1 VSNPLYEA
9 AYGNLPSPRTAA
21 IAAARGSRRTSS
33 QREEE
38 PNQDYNPVGSRVTTR
53 KTAYQRNDPQGL
65 PTSRQSQSAIESA
78 SNPNVFPTAEPTQEK
93 PEDMSL
99 AGKAGMMA
107 LNSVA
112 AVGNALDL
120 PGSMARDVL
129 TWLPGGTTP
138 RNPFDQLLDPFGRNF
153 QENRVEG
160 RQMLRDWGLADK
172 KEDTWANFGAGLAL
186 EVATDP
192 LTYLGSF
199 GLTKIGQ
206 VFANMGVKKLRPL
219 AKEMAE
225 LSGKAG
231 KNPSWV
237 GGQFA
242 KASVTGNKVFEHVNK
257 FTKSRVATRVGQFVD
272 GKQVK
277 SESASSAFKSIDE
290 APTTVAKSNEWA
302 LVDNDGTFAV
312 YKKAKETDQWEVD
325 AEGTRAAMNTLQ
337 GSVLKMTPAGMENKI
352 KGIYQHLYGKTLSEE
367 QLAEALAKDM
377 AKPMRS
383 LVSVGLPLSRPA
395 YEKTLANPDTRWDDW
410 MKKQPDAP
418 ERPTPPQPP
427 TPPASQAGDTPSTPI
442 DPQGPNK
449 PQGPTPAAITPDAP
463 QGPSI
468 PGAQTGQPAPQPN
481 PLLNKSTVKPPK
493 TIKVDDAAAREA
505 LIKSGLSDTEVAS
518 IASSGPKAL
527 QGRLGAMGLIDAKGK
542 LVQSNVGPEATRTLY
557 EAIRTFGEPE
567 RIVKN
572 FAILEAISRT
582 WSAIHGN
589 IDPDEY
595 FRTLRVQSVDL
606 ADKGTLAQYRAN
618 LDTGERFILAASQE
632 ANAGSFFH
640 EIGHDIEKMFEG
652 TPYLQDMTDAINQR
666 LGPDAPMFQP
676 GSGKW
681 NTQASEAFADGFQEF
696 ANREQAEPGFWE
708 HVKNLLS
715 NIAKSITGKS
725 KEENKLRRFFENI
738 TKPQKAAADEATG
751 GAGNPSKM
759 NNWKREYQK
768 SAEKYRKPRS
778 ENIPDPVSTN
788 PDTIR
793 TNPDIPQ
800 KQDTPQPAG
809 EWVNY
814 GDDSYGLKVQQE
826 TGSAE
831 ATLRF
836 SGDESS
842 IYVDAFGKNDNAPK
856 GSGKALLNEIIE
868 KSSQYNP
875 TSISGHF
882 TNQSALGALGSLLG
896 KENITFSSRATGK
909 ALDISFAEAMKS
921 PQNYIASAKLKN
933 TTKAAD
939 AATET
944 QTPLQSLRKAIKER
958 YSNEANVDEIADNYE
973 AIVRALAD
981 AADQK
986 PDDYLR
992 AEFSSTS
999 YEDFLKTQEE
1009 GDLLQGIL
1017 HQDEI
1022 TSAEFTATESRIGGR
1037 TAYNAAKAAGKTNL
1051 NYRQWV
1057 EVRTPAF
1064 KKWFGDW
1071 ENDPVNASKVVDP
1084 NTGEPL
1090 AVYHG
1095 TGFSDLGT
1103 QEAAAHN
1110 RKLEQYKADDQAWN
1124 STYQKRKEQLR
1135 LDRNKADEAAEQ
1147 DILAKVSEL
1156 VENKYIADRIAGAI
1170 HVADNKQEAMRFWQN
1185 FPGTSR
1191 DAISH
1196 DAYIRLF
1203 DQHQDIKR
1211 LKLAIDEE
1219 IASIPPQPT
1228 YRGYLMPLSE
1238 TPAFNT
1244 AAFGANDEGYIAA
1257 GSYFTKSSDL
1267 ASEYAM
1273 FSVGDKRG
1281 VIPVYLNLKKPF
1293 IHGITNDPSII
1304 SKGLEELERL
1314 NRITRAAKADVDEY
1328 ARNFAVAR
1336 RRALED
1342 AGYDGEI
1349 YDRSVAASAGKENKR
1364 LAESEIVAFEPSQIK
1379 SATAN
1384 KGTFDATNPNILFQS
1399 EAEASPQQ
1407 ITAFRDKFGYHLD
1420 YLKKQGYLSSDEI
1433 NFLEIAFKD
1442 AKHFHANAAVELN
1455 SSMEMAGWASAYP
1468 IMELDKY
1475 GRPMLGGQKIQLNPR
1490 SKRRAIVLMHELGHI
1505 AYYSMDSKMRHLSR
1519 SIISQFA
1526 QTGEGKKYFKDIY
1539 ERLKRPDGTSA
1550 ADYYSSSVDE
1560 MFAQLFA
1567 DNLIHKTS
1575 FQNQGIADLIARMW
1589 EGISDIIAKV
1599 VGYDRSPRSM
1609 KIVSELMDFAAGFK
1623 QEDEFIEAIGTIEK
1637 QLPNSASQSSRD
1649 AAEIFFGSES
1659 HKAWLKSE
1667 WPMSQIQ
1674 EWSSFDDKKI
1684 MRLIN
1689 REIKGTPISQR
1700 KALLTLIKNNDT
1712 PFVTGWEIAHP
1723 ELSQELYQRTGTKG
1737 KELVRGA
1744 VRFNEPDAF
1753 AKVFLFENAN
1763 ISTVA
1768 HELGHIARR
1777 RLRKDLQDLAEKIY
1791 KVKDGKWTREQEEAF
1806 ARDFEKY
1813 LATGKAP
1820 TSDLTAIFAKMK
1832 QWISG
1837 IYKRIKNSPLS
1848 RDWSD
1853 EKQNLFD
1860 GMFTK
1865 KPEATT
1871 GNLLLDTARKN
1882 DPPKKFSDNAKHN
1895 TELNRLHQSI
1905 ERTVNKDAADA
1916 MVPLIREFV
1925 KAGGNERV
1933 LLTTI
1938 ESMSPE
1944 EAAGF
1949 ASRIAGDANG
1959 AVNELLQIA
1968 YHGTPHVFAPEML
1981 VRMPDG
1987 SERYLEAGEAIP
1999 EGAETLQNFPLGR
2012 FDLSRVSTG
2021 EGRGVE
2027 GAGQAHGFGGYSA
2040 QREGL
2045 GRRYKE
2051 ALAGNGAPDTYK
2063 GKPISQAHYIIRAV
2077 AEDIRKQKSQSGL
2090 AEIVDRIKEN
2100 ILSRKR
2106 SSVDA
2111 IEIRALLD
2119 LKPIISA
2126 FEVDAKEYLKLVGVN
2141 NKEAVE
2147 LIEKIA
2153 RRHPPGI
2160 AAIPNDAVKLMDIVF
2175 DEIKPIV
2182 EVPKNQSDWREGAV
2196 SVEDAIKKLS
2206 NVFTNE
2212 SIEIEIK
2219 KRKYLTRTIDRR
2231 KMITPEDLWALQQHV
2246 AARELL
2252 GRIEKYG
2259 RDLAEAKFQ
2268 HNYGE
2273 ALRTLDSLKDGDIQ
2287 IGTQGALYKLEVPD
2301 NDDLMF
2307 WDKPFSEQPPKV
2319 QEGLKKLGI
2328 SAETQWEETPHNHY
2342 NSRELRLERFDGHYV
2357 RKINQEWRDDSL
2369 DKYISR
2375 EAIENGDL
2383 EVRKDGSGWYAVV
2396 MNGGR
2401 QGEVIVD
2408 AASSEDDLIK
2418 QLENLNGTQP
2428 NEWWFGTGED
2438 PLSGV
2443 ITKRG
2448 DKFHAEIFNIFDDDF
2463 DEYFQTKEEA
2473 TEWIESIVKD
2483 KWYAHIPH
2491 ENTPV
2496 SYANS
2501 LDEAKKILDEDYPY
2515 KGLKGQEIYEQ
2526 LMQKARQEHAS
2537 KSSNFSVKKAV
2548 EDQAGPLLKVYDSAP
2563 SLDDIK
2569 EMASEKVAGEYNV
2582 KLGYF
2587 ISEQGQKSAAY
2598 YYGKTHEE
2606 ILEQIVDDLASGD
2619 LKLRTKQEV
2628 IDSVEHAIN
2637 DGNPYAAAFLLNDH
2651 GVPIDKAKSIVESI
2665 SRGFE
2670 LTDFQAKKAASKDL
2684 HSVGIKGNAVPEN
2697 FLRGGNKQGYYNFV
2711 VFDDKDIKILDRLE
2725 QKGKGVVSFKETG
2738 EAAIKILTGEGDAST
2753 VIHELSHV
2761 FRRNLS
2767 EDLMSKADKA
2777 IGHQLKDA
2785 DTLRNILGGI
2795 ASAELKDANGNWT
2808 REAEEVWARLF
2819 EKYMLDGTAP
2829 TTALKEVFAVIKR
2842 MMRSVYKTLKVSPEI
2857 NAKINDDLKQVFDEM
2872 LGKNKKP
2879 LSQNKNTLLDTAQGT
2894 PRRGQLGLFDG
2905 EDYATSNKPRN
2916 ALEEAAAPVEPP
2928 ALKPSPGQLELPLN
2942 PIDDRP
2948 ADNILSRMAQRSQSS
2963 KRVITET
2970 PGTKSVDT
2978 RKPKKTQEPTT
2989 AIPKQM
2995 PVGPVE
3001 LRKRK
3006 TAAEKATAE
3015 QVAEQAADPAK
3026 RTKRLKQILDPDEA
3040 EGIEIFEA
3048 DQLPYLRDN
3057 MEQVRFDLANVSTP
3071 EQYQEFMT
3079 NLVKNINESI
3089 PDADIPEAIKL
3100 LQDLDQ
3106 QFINKYI
3113 KVHGITE
3120 TLSNKLGITG
3130 DKDFLGSL
3138 AGAVNEALQVT
3149 MKTKRPDK
3157 LAKKHAADK
3166 VSSIILNNLD
3176 TIRGAQKLED
3186 VTELSDEAI
3195 DALKKADASITDT
3208 DIDIIKR
3215 YLKSP
3220 TETSKKA
3227 KAKISK
3233 AAAPVETVKEA
3244 AKEVKYQGGQAVRD
3258 MSLQDAKAVLEALD
3272 ATPEQRGLEALK
3284 QQVQQLRDKGK
3295 SLKGDAAEDNTREI
3309 AELNERITQAQDLIS
3324 QKSQAESELSSL
3336 QRKISLRKKKTGKNP
3351 TSAQKEELD
3360 SRSNGLNEYN
3370 KLIKK
3375 AIGPEP
3381 QKDNKKTLEELFL
3394 SMNKF
3399 RQVIAEEN
3407 IDQATKDSLES
3418 LAQQARNEI
3427 LKRMQIS
3434 VRKAATSAAFND
3446 ASRASDFI
3454 DQPEVI
3460 KMIENHEFIDKNGQ
3474 FRDIGHTLIKNRF
3487 LKNNKGPM
3495 VNVKISHTPD
3505 NLKYLSEQADRDEY
3519 QELLNK
3525 IEKDPDYTVNKFAT
3539 DKGNRH
3545 IETIMQTI
3553 RDAARKDFAKG
3564 IETPGVDMI
3573 SVSAVDETL
3582 EHSISARNLAE
3593 YMLGDEFQGSLST
3606 NEKLVLDTLL
3616 NKKMLDDPNSALLNR
3631 SNSQDYEMA
3640 LASAH
3645 LASKL
3650 FDKNRI
3656 GLEQFNAIWN
3666 KLIERA
3672 TLGANGKMFIVNQT
3686 RSAAETQAAKIS
3698 HKLARPIWNEIYE
3711 HVKGDSIIT
3720 TVLQALD
3727 AGENLFYATP
3737 GAKMFLQLFD
3747 RSVMGAYDHDT
3758 QELARLRFQAFEQSI
3773 YEFRAMLYPISR
3785 YIGETQLFDLKAI
3798 ATNLIDNAK
3807 LPREEALTK
3816 AKAIINARNN
3826 EIIRFFEAKP
3836 EKLYHL
3842 SPEVFKDTDID
3853 LDKLETMLQSLKDAF
3868 PRMLDEQRKN
3878 GLSGSAL
3885 FDTEVP
3891 YYPRNYTEPG
3901 KHLRSRTDGEAL
3913 MSTKMDSQRQRDE
3926 AYRHIPGGRALI
3938 NEMSLDPKLS
3948 GIAHKEEILKN
3959 KLSKETLTAA
3969 RKHAIAKYG
3978 LHNILSSDPIHG
3990 FYKDGK
3996 LTKKGKAKVN
4006 RLITSIAKLPE
4017 DHITEGVPMFGHNFL
4032 RDFAAYAESHHT
4044 KNAVGLTVQDL
4055 VTRSATYKG
4064 EQKYL
4069 VSSLFQA
4076 TALDNHNAYLNV
4088 LRGTDN
4094 FPGYKQ
4100 FVDEKIKKLIK
4111 DKKLSVNRDANGKI
4125 TGYTYKHT
4133 KKPQDFKTLDEFI
4146 EAKHL
4151 SKIYADKIKLSV
4163 PKEIHESATHFLR
4176 TWTTPP
4182 QISTLVQISGAA
4194 LNTFKSL
4201 VTLPFPS
4208 FHSRNFISGM
4218 MQNVFY
4224 GAYDPTA
4231 TIGGIYSP
4239 VLGHIKPLRQAVS
4252 ISNGNVAKGISKEIP
4267 RFLWDDDLN
4276 IPDEMIGTPEGDEL
4290 VTDWVRQG
4298 VFRFGLTGDKQG
4310 QAAEKIGD
4318 TVSSLVSQNP
4328 GAIKRNAENWYGLKP
4343 AIFDKTTSAKG
4354 KANPIGI
4361 QGSLTPSFQKA
4372 PGEGRRKLGLQRT
4385 EDTTFVAGRIGEE
4398 MSLFV
4403 ENANRIMPYIAF
4415 LKQGVTPEEA
4425 AKRVNMIQ
4433 FDYSNLSDFER
4444 RYMKQ
4449 LIPFYTFTSKA
4460 LKLTLGDLITNPA
4473 GKQAW
4478 VIRGTNRLQDREAAI
4493 PEHIRKGVAIPLPQ
4507 GPGGEDRYL
4516 SGFGLA
4522 WEDPIELMSFMH
4534 GDVQGTASSLFSKLR
4549 PEAQGFAELAFGR
4562 SAFFGRDFRDMDPQ
4576 LGRLRDNL
4584 IGQSGKGLSEPIA
4597 GSQSLEVLA
4606 GKLPTSR
4613 LVSSVNQAFDDRK
4626 SAVDK
4631 LLNLATGFKVNTVNE
4646 EAKNRIIMNRVNE
4659 EMKDLGAREMGITY
4673 VPEWQKQRMS
4683 EAERRRMELLQQMV
4697 NEIKKESR
4705 ENKKKAQLENLKAAA
4720 STPSE

>member
-1 VSNPLYEA
+1 
-9 AYGNLPSPRTAA
+9 
-21 IAAARGSRRTSS
+21 
-33 QREEE
+33 
-38 PNQDYNPVGSRVTTR
+38 
-53 KTAYQRNDPQGL
+53 
-65 PTSRQSQSAIESA
+65 
-78 SNPNVFPTAEPTQEK
+78 
-93 PEDMSL
+93 
-99 AGKAGMMA
+99 
-107 LNSVA
+107 
-112 AVGNALDL
+112 
-120 PGSMARDVL
+120 
-129 TWLPGGTTP
+129 
-138 RNPFDQLLDPFGRNF
+138 
-153 QENRVEG
+153 
-160 RQMLRDWGLADK
+160 
-172 KEDTWANFGAGLAL
+172 
-186 EVATDP
+186 
-192 LTYLGSF
+192 
-199 GLTKIGQ
+199 
-206 VFANMGVKKLRPL
+206 
-219 AKEMAE
+219 
-225 LSGKAG
+225 
-231 KNPSWV
+231 
-237 GGQFA
+237 
-242 KASVTGNKVFEHVNK
+242 
-257 FTKSRVATRVGQFVD
+257 
-272 GKQVK
+272 
-277 SESASSAFKSIDE
+277 
-290 APTTVAKSNEWA
+290 
-302 LVDNDGTFAV
+302 
-312 YKKAKETDQWEVD
+312 
-325 AEGTRAAMNTLQ
+325 
-337 GSVLKMTPAGMENKI
+337 
-352 KGIYQHLYGKTLSEE
+352 
-367 QLAEALAKDM
+367 
-377 AKPMRS
+377 
-383 LVSVGLPLSRPA
+383 
-395 YEKTLANPDTRWDDW
+395 
-410 MKKQPDAP
+410 
-418 ERPTPPQPP
+418 
-427 TPPASQAGDTPSTPI
+427 
-442 DPQGPNK
+442 
-449 PQGPTPAAITPDAP
+449 
-463 QGPSI
+463 
-468 PGAQTGQPAPQPN
+468 
-481 PLLNKSTVKPPK
+481 
-493 TIKVDDAAAREA
+493 
-505 LIKSGLSDTEVAS
+505 
-518 IASSGPKAL
+518 
-527 QGRLGAMGLIDAKGK
+527 
-542 LVQSNVGPEATRTLY
+542 
-557 EAIRTFGEPE
+557 
-567 RIVKN
+567 
-572 FAILEAISRT
+572 
-582 WSAIHGN
+582 
-589 IDPDEY
+589 
-595 FRTLRVQSVDL
+595 
-606 ADKGTLAQYRAN
+606 
-618 LDTGERFILAASQE
+618 
-632 ANAGSFFH
+632 
-640 EIGHDIEKMFEG
+640 
-652 TPYLQDMTDAINQR
+652 
-666 LGPDAPMFQP
+666 
-676 GSGKW
+676 
-681 NTQASEAFADGFQEF
+681 
-696 ANREQAEPGFWE
+696 
-708 HVKNLLS
+708 
-715 NIAKSITGKS
+715 
-725 KEENKLRRFFENI
+725 
-738 TKPQKAAADEATG
+738 
-751 GAGNPSKM
+751 
-759 NNWKREYQK
+759 
-768 SAEKYRKPRS
+768 
-778 ENIPDPVSTN
+778 
-788 PDTIR
+788 
-793 TNPDIPQ
+793 
-800 KQDTPQPAG
+800 
-809 EWVNY
+809 
-814 GDDSYGLKVQQE
+814 
-826 TGSAE
+826 
-831 ATLRF
+831 
-836 SGDESS
+836 
-842 IYVDAFGKNDNAPK
+842 
-856 GSGKALLNEIIE
+856 
-868 KSSQYNP
+868 
-875 TSISGHF
+875 
-882 TNQSALGALGSLLG
+882 
-896 KENITFSSRATGK
+896 
-909 ALDISFAEAMKS
+909 
-921 PQNYIASAKLKN
+921 
-933 TTKAAD
+933 
-939 AATET
+939 
-944 QTPLQSLRKAIKER
+944 
-958 YSNEANVDEIADNYE
+958 
-973 AIVRALAD
+973 
-981 AADQK
+981 
-986 PDDYLR
+986 
-992 AEFSSTS
+992 
-999 YEDFLKTQEE
+999 
-1009 GDLLQGIL
+1009 
-1017 HQDEI
+1017 
-1022 TSAEFTATESRIGGR
+1022 
-1037 TAYNAAKAAGKTNL
+1037 
-1051 NYRQWV
+1051 
-1057 EVRTPAF
+1057 
-1064 KKWFGDW
+1064 
-1071 ENDPVNASKVVDP
+1071 
-1084 NTGEPL
+1084 
-1090 AVYHG
+1090 
-1095 TGFSDLGT
+1095 
-1103 QEAAAHN
+1103 
-1110 RKLEQYKADDQAWN
+1110 
-1124 STYQKRKEQLR
+1124 
-1135 LDRNKADEAAEQ
+1135 
-1147 DILAKVSEL
+1147 
-1156 VENKYIADRIAGAI
+1156 
-1170 HVADNKQEAMRFWQN
+1170 
-1185 FPGTSR
+1185 
-1191 DAISH
+1191 
-1196 DAYIRLF
+1196 
-1203 DQHQDIKR
+1203 
-1211 LKLAIDEE
+1211 
-1219 IASIPPQPT
+1219 
-1228 YRGYLMPLSE
+1228 
-1238 TPAFNT
+1238 
-1244 AAFGANDEGYIAA
+1244 
-1257 GSYFTKSSDL
+1257 
-1267 ASEYAM
+1267 
-1273 FSVGDKRG
+1273 
-1281 VIPVYLNLKKPF
+1281 
-1293 IHGITNDPSII
+1293 
-1304 SKGLEELERL
+1304 
-1314 NRITRAAKADVDEY
+1314 
-1328 ARNFAVAR
+1328 
-1336 RRALED
+1336 
-1342 AGYDGEI
+1342 
-1349 YDRSVAASAGKENKR
+1349 
-1364 LAESEIVAFEPSQIK
+1364 
-1379 SATAN
+1379 
-1384 KGTFDATNPNILFQS
+1384 
-1399 EAEASPQQ
+1399 
-1407 ITAFRDKFGYHLD
+1407 
-1420 YLKKQGYLSSDEI
+1420 
-1433 NFLEIAFKD
+1433 
-1442 AKHFHANAAVELN
+1442 
-1455 SSMEMAGWASAYP
+1455 
-1468 IMELDKY
+1468 
-1475 GRPMLGGQKIQLNPR
+1475 
-1490 SKRRAIVLMHELGHI
+1490 
-1505 AYYSMDSKMRHLSR
+1505 
-1519 SIISQFA
+1519 
-1526 QTGEGKKYFKDIY
+1526 
-1539 ERLKRPDGTSA
+1539 
-1550 ADYYSSSVDE
+1550 
-1560 MFAQLFA
+1560 
-1567 DNLIHKTS
+1567 
-1575 FQNQGIADLIARMW
+1575 
-1589 EGISDIIAKV
+1589 
-1599 VGYDRSPRSM
+1599 
-1609 KIVSELMDFAAGFK
+1609 
-1623 QEDEFIEAIGTIEK
+1623 
-1637 QLPNSASQSSRD
+1637 
-1649 AAEIFFGSES
+1649 
-1659 HKAWLKSE
+1659 
-1667 WPMSQIQ
+1667 
-1674 EWSSFDDKKI
+1674 
-1684 MRLIN
+1684 
-1689 REIKGTPISQR
+1689 
-1700 KALLTLIKNNDT
+1700 
-1712 PFVTGWEIAHP
+1712 
-1723 ELSQELYQRTGTKG
+1723 
-1737 KELVRGA
+1737 
-1744 VRFNEPDAF
+1744 
-1753 AKVFLFENAN
+1753 
-1763 ISTVA
+1763 
-1768 HELGHIARR
+1768 
-1777 RLRKDLQDLAEKIY
+1777 
-1791 KVKDGKWTREQEEAF
+1791 
-1806 ARDFEKY
+1806 
-1813 LATGKAP
+1813 
-1820 TSDLTAIFAKMK
+1820 
-1832 QWISG
+1832 
-1837 IYKRIKNSPLS
+1837 
-1848 RDWSD
+1848 
-1853 EKQNLFD
+1853 
-1860 GMFTK
+1860 
-1865 KPEATT
+1865 
-1871 GNLLLDTARKN
+1871 
-1882 DPPKKFSDNAKHN
+1882 
-1895 TELNRLHQSI
+1895 
-1905 ERTVNKDAADA
+1905 
-1916 MVPLIREFV
+1916 
-1925 KAGGNERV
+1925 
-1933 LLTTI
+1933 
-1938 ESMSPE
+1938 
-1944 EAAGF
+1944 
-1949 ASRIAGDANG
+1949 
-1959 AVNELLQIA
+1959 
-1968 YHGTPHVFAPEML
+1968 
-1981 VRMPDG
+1981 
-1987 SERYLEAGEAIP
+1987 
-1999 EGAETLQNFPLGR
+1999 
-2012 FDLSRVSTG
+2012 
-2021 EGRGVE
+2021 
-2027 GAGQAHGFGGYSA
+2027 
-2040 QREGL
+2040 
-2045 GRRYKE
+2045 
-2051 ALAGNGAPDTYK
+2051 
-2063 GKPISQAHYIIRAV
+2063 
-2077 AEDIRKQKSQSGL
+2077 
-2090 AEIVDRIKEN
+2090 
-2100 ILSRKR
+2100 
-2106 SSVDA
+2106 
-2111 IEIRALLD
+2111 
-2119 LKPIISA
+2119 
-2126 FEVDAKEYLKLVGVN
+2126 
-2141 NKEAVE
+2141 
-2147 LIEKIA
+2147 
-2153 RRHPPGI
+2153 
-2160 AAIPNDAVKLMDIVF
+2160 
-2175 DEIKPIV
+2175 
-2182 EVPKNQSDWREGAV
+2182 
-2196 SVEDAIKKLS
+2196 
-2206 NVFTNE
+2206 
-2212 SIEIEIK
+2212 
-2219 KRKYLTRTIDRR
+2219 
-2231 KMITPEDLWALQQHV
+2231 
-2246 AARELL
+2246 
-2252 GRIEKYG
+2252 
-2259 RDLAEAKFQ
+2259 
-2268 HNYGE
+2268 
-2273 ALRTLDSLKDGDIQ
+2273 
-2287 IGTQGALYKLEVPD
+2287 
-2301 NDDLMF
+2301 
-2307 WDKPFSEQPPKV
+2307 
-2319 QEGLKKLGI
+2319 
-2328 SAETQWEETPHNHY
+2328 
-2342 NSRELRLERFDGHYV
+2342 
-2357 RKINQEWRDDSL
+2357 
-2369 DKYISR
+2369 
-2375 EAIENGDL
+2375 
-2383 EVRKDGSGWYAVV
+2383 
-2396 MNGGR
+2396 
-2401 QGEVIVD
+2401 
-2408 AASSEDDLIK
+2408 
-2418 QLENLNGTQP
+2418 
-2428 NEWWFGTGED
+2428 
-2438 PLSGV
+2438 
-2443 ITKRG
+2443 
-2448 DKFHAEIFNIFDDDF
+2448 
-2463 DEYFQTKEEA
+2463 
-2473 TEWIESIVKD
+2473 
-2483 KWYAHIPH
+2483 
-2491 ENTPV
+2491 
-2496 SYANS
+2496 
-2501 LDEAKKILDEDYPY
+2501 
-2515 KGLKGQEIYEQ
+2515 
-2526 LMQKARQEHAS
+2526 
-2537 KSSNFSVKKAV
+2537 
-2548 EDQAGPLLKVYDSAP
+2548 
-2563 SLDDIK
+2563 
-2569 EMASEKVAGEYNV
+2569 
-2582 KLGYF
+2582 
-2587 ISEQGQKSAAY
+2587 
-2598 YYGKTHEE
+2598 
-2606 ILEQIVDDLASGD
+2606 
-2619 LKLRTKQEV
+2619 
-2628 IDSVEHAIN
+2628 
-2637 DGNPYAAAFLLNDH
+2637 
-2651 GVPIDKAKSIVESI
+2651 
-2665 SRGFE
+2665 
-2670 LTDFQAKKAASKDL
+2670 
-2684 HSVGIKGNAVPEN
+2684 
-2697 FLRGGNKQGYYNFV
+2697 
-2711 VFDDKDIKILDRLE
+2711 
-2725 QKGKGVVSFKETG
+2725 
-2738 EAAIKILTGEGDAST
+2738 
-2753 VIHELSHV
+2753 
-2761 FRRNLS
+2761 
-2767 EDLMSKADKA
+2767 
-2777 IGHQLKDA
+2777 
-2785 DTLRNILGGI
+2785 
-2795 ASAELKDANGNWT
+2795 
-2808 REAEEVWARLF
+2808 
-2819 EKYMLDGTAP
+2819 
-2829 TTALKEVFAVIKR
+2829 
-2842 MMRSVYKTLKVSPEI
+2842 
-2857 NAKINDDLKQVFDEM
+2857 
-2872 LGKNKKP
+2872 
-2879 LSQNKNTLLDTAQGT
+2879 
-2894 PRRGQLGLFDG
+2894 
-2905 EDYATSNKPRN
+2905 
-2916 ALEEAAAPVEPP
+2916 
-2928 ALKPSPGQLELPLN
+2928 
-2942 PIDDRP
+2942 
-2948 ADNILSRMAQRSQSS
+2948 MAQRSQSS

-3495 VNVKISHTPD
+3495 VNVKILHTQD
-3505 NLKYLSEQADRDEY
+3505 NLKYLSQKAHRDEY

-3525 IEKDPDYTVNKFAT
+3525 IEKDPGYTVNKFAT
-3539 DKGNRH
+3539 DRGNRQ
-3545 IETIMQTI
+3545 IETIMQII

-3616 NKKMLDDPNSALLNR
+3616 NQKMLDDPNSALLNR
-3631 SNSQDYEMA
+3631 SNVVDYDIA
-3640 LASAH
+3640 LALAH
-3645 LASKL
+3645 TESGL
-3650 FDKNRI
+3650 FDSPNRI

-3758 QELARLRFQAFEQSI
+3758 QELARLRFQAFEQSV
-3773 YEFRAMLYPISR
+3773 YQFREMLYPISR

-3842 SPEVFKDTDID
+3842 SPEAFKDADVD
-3853 LDKLETMLQSLKDAF
+3853 LDKLENMLQSLKEAF
-3868 PRMLDEQRKN
+3868 PDMLEDQRKN

-3885 FDTEVP
+3885 FDTESM

-3901 KHLRSRTDGEAL
+3901 RHLRSRTQGEAL

-3996 LTKKGKAKVN
+3996 LTKKGKANVN

-4507 GPGGEDRYL
+4507 GHGGEDRYL

-4534 GDVQGTASSLFSKLR
+4534 GDVQGTVSSLFSKLR

-4584 IGQSGKGLSEPIA
+4584 TGQSGKGLSEPIA